1 MQELRAEVMEGCC
14 LLTDSQVCAQL
25 AFSNSADPPT
35 RCSDALLD
43 MGTVKPGPNNSSM
56 EAVFSYE
63 WNCVFFHSA

>member
-14 LLTDSQVCAQL
+14 LLADSQACTQP
-25 AFSNSADPPT
+25 AFPNSTGPPT

-43 MGTVKPGPNNSSM
+43 MGTVKPGPSNSSM

-63 WNCVFFHSA
+63 WNCIFFHLA